1 MSINYNYDIEVTR
14 PQEFPNLKDTVYV
27 DHAGATLYS
36 KSQMEAVHKDLMSNL
51 YGNPHSHNAS
61 SKLATDTVDQIRSR
75 ILQLF
80 NTNHK
85 EYSLI
90 FTSGCTAGLQIVANC
105 FQFGAGKSGEKQG
118 VYCYLSDNHTSVQGM
133 REVIADRSSKIF
145 CLDQNEF
152 AKALAEAKPLVS
164 ESSVDPDMPNED
176 SACPSGPQSLV
187 AFPAQSNFSGRKYPL
202 EWVAKCQET
211 GLKLEADERS
221 SNEKWFVLLDTA
233 AFASTSPLDLSAVK
247 PDFATVSFYKMFGYP
262 TGIGALL
269 VHKRARP
276 TLKKRYFGGGTVAA
290 STAKGRFHAFWKSLH
305 DRFEDGTVPFLNI
318 ISLKHGLDTIKRVTG
333 GMHGV
338 RDHVFAVAQYFYLN
352 LSKLQH
358 GNGKPLAEIYGGVK
372 FESPEGQGGV
382 VTFNILRSDGAY
394 IGYSEVD
401 KFANLHD
408 VHVRTGC
415 FCNIGACQKFL
426 NLSDT
431 LIKEN
436 FDAGHVCGDNMD
448 LIAGRPTG
456 AVRISFGYMST
467 IADARVCLRFI
478 ADSFLEKPVEIPSFP
493 NPAWYNPVKAATTKE
508 IQANGLNKPVSSNN
522 TVKSDSIKSLS
533 TPKFST
539 NLPKTIIS
547 NSSIVANGNGAT
559 IRRLTDIHLYPLKSC
574 GAFKV
579 SEWEMGTK
587 GLLYDREWIL
597 VTDAGVTIG
606 QKKIPQICML
616 TPHIDLETRRF
627 TLFFPGA
634 QCFVLPL
641 DQDEESDS
649 SASFCTNKVCGDR
662 VNTFDC
668 GDAVSDWLSEVLEFS
683 GVRLLRQQSNDTRK
697 SKLKEKLS
705 SGDQAPSPQK
715 LSMANESQI
724 LLLNRASVRSL
735 QTKMSELGTLEEAD
749 DTRVPTVPEDISED
763 NMLLRFRGN
772 LVVDGGEPF
781 EEETWDCIQMGE
793 HTVKCQSLCTRCSM
807 ICMDQE
813 TARKSREPLK
823 TLSVWRGKKVP
834 FGIHSRMLPATD
846 GARQILRVGDPVTIL
861 SHNSQ

>member
-1 MSINYNYDIEVTR
+1 MTSVSVNYNYDIEVAR
-14 PQEFPNLKDTVYV
+14 PQEFPNLRDTVYV

-61 SKLATDTVDQIRSR
+61 SKLASDTVDQIRSR
-75 ILQLF
+75 LLQMF

-90 FTSGCTAGLQIVANC
+90 FTSGCTASLQIIANC
-105 FQFGAGKSGEKQG
+105 FQFGNDKAGNQQG
-118 VYCYLSDNHTSVQGM
+118 IFCYLEDNHTSVQGM
-133 REVIADRSSKIF
+133 REVVADRCSGIF
-145 CLDQNEF
+145 CLNKKEF
-152 AKALAEAKPLVS
+152 ARALSETKPTATS
-164 ESSVDPDMPNED
+164 GSSSVDPDVANGEFPT
-176 SACPSGPQSLV
+176 PSGPQSLV
-187 AFPAQSNFSGRKYPL
+187 AFPAQSNFSGYKYPL
-202 EWVAKCQET
+202 EWVLKCQGT
-211 GLKLEADERS
+211 GLSLASHKPSDEER
-221 SNEKWFVLLDTA
+221 WFVLLDTA
-233 AFASTSPLDLSAVK
+233 AYVSTSPLDLSSVK

-269 VHKRARP
+269 VHKRAWS
-276 TLKKRYFGGGTVAA
+276 TLHKRYFGGGTVAA

-318 ISLKHGLDTIKRVTG
+318 ISLKHGLDTVQKLAG
-333 GMHGV
+333 GMQGV
-338 RDHVFAVAQYFYLN
+338 CEHVFAVAQYFYQN

-358 GNGKPLAEIYGGVK
+358 GNSQPLAEIYGGVK
-372 FESPEGQGGV
+372 FETPGGQGGV
-382 VTFNILRSDGAY
+382 VTFNILRADGAY
-394 IGYSEVD
+394 VGYSEVD

-415 FCNIGACQKFL
+415 FCNIGACQRFL
-426 NLSDT
+426 NLSNS

-448 LIAGRPTG
+448 MIAGRPTG

-478 ADSFLEKPVEIPSFP
+478 ADSFLEKPVTIPSFP
-493 NPAWYNPVKAATTKE
+493 NPEWYNPEKASHNKDVQVNGVNKSMSVDANTKPDSS
-508 IQANGLNKPVSSNN
+508 QTPSFPDVPKVLPRTVVANSAGVSSSNG
-522 TVKSDSIKSLS
+522 
-533 TPKFST
+533 PKVM
-539 NLPKTIIS
+539 K
-547 NSSIVANGNGAT
+547 
-559 IRRLTDIHLYPLKSC
+559 LTDIHLYPLKSC

-579 SEWEMGTK
+579 SEWEMGSK

-634 QCFVLPL
+634 ERFVLPL

-649 SASFCTNKVCGDR
+649 SASLCTNKVCGDR

-668 GDAVSDWLSEVLEFS
+668 GDAVSAWLSEVLEFS
-683 GVRLLRQQSNDTRK
+683 GVRLLRQQSGDTRK
-697 SKLKEKLS
+697 SKLREKQT
-705 SGDQAPSPQK
+705 SGDQVPSPQK

-724 LLLNRASVRSL
+724 LLLHRASVRSL
-735 QTKMSELGTLEEAD
+735 QAKMSELGTLEEAD
-749 DTRVPTVPEDISED
+749 DTRVPTIPEDI
-763 NMLLRFRGN
+763 
-772 LVVDGGEPF
+772 
-781 EEETWDCIQMGE
+781 
-793 HTVKCQSLCTRCSM
+793 
-807 ICMDQE
+807 
-813 TARKSREPLK
+813 
-823 TLSVWRGKKVP
+823 
-834 FGIHSRMLPATD
+834 
-846 GARQILRVGDPVTIL
+846 
-861 SHNSQ
+861 